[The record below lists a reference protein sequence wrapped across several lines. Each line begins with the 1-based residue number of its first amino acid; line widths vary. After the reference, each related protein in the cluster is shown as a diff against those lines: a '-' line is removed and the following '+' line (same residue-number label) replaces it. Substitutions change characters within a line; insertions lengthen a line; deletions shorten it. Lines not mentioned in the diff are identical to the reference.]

1 MQKQIFKQIMA
12 LLVLTATLLLSTSL
26 HALNKFEIE
35 QFYTTLAQH
44 TLDTMFGKNKFISKA
59 SISITKQKYNV
70 K

>member
-35 QFYTTLAQH
+35 QFYTTLAQS
-44 TLDTMFGKNKFISKA
+44 LYMNFPIKPLLKP
-59 SISITKQKYNV
+59 Y
-70 K
+70 